1 MKLVT
6 WPGKQVPP
14 PSIDGTL
21 LSAPLAES
29 TPVGDESE
37 AGEPESVPGPPG
49 LMGDAADDAEQPFP
63 ATRAHSDA
71 IAEITPTRA
80 AQTIKRLQAARAA
93 SNPSNSTHTVTS
105 GAVLRK
111 FRRASLVPTAPTSGG
126 VN

>member
-1 MKLVT
+1 MQRIAVR
-6 WPGKQVPP
+6 
-14 PSIDGTL
+14 
-21 LSAPLAES
+21 
-29 TPVGDESE
+29 E
-37 AGEPESVPGPPG
+37 ADITALDV
-49 LMGDAADDAEQPFP
+49 
-63 ATRAHSDA
+63 DA